1 MSLTRRGKVLTIL
14 LVLAL
19 IITIPVIAGYFYL
32 RSIGVYGSSSPGE
45 KVALVIP
52 KGSSAGAVGEI
63 LEDQNVIES
72 ALGFRIVAYLEG
84 GFEEIQAGRYTM
96 AQGLNAR
103 DAFDALLDQ
112 GPEKE
117 EEFTVTFPE
126 GSWLKDFARILA
138 RESDL
143 SEERFLEIVTDGTVT
158 SPLLPDDVEMLEGL
172 LFPSTYQVGL
182 KETEQ
187 DVAEK
192 LVNEFQARLDSVGF
206 SDVEALGVTQY
217 EGVTI
222 ASMVEAEAKVDSER
236 AKIARVIYNRLEE
249 GMMLGIDATVSY
261 ALGEHKTSL
270 TETDLAV
277 ESPYNTRLVA
287 GLPPTPIG
295 AAGEES
301 LDATAHP
308 ADGTWLYYV
317 VSDCEGHHAFSESY
331 DEFLQNKALYQSL
344 ECS

>member
-1 MSLTRRGKVLTIL
+1 VSLTRRGKVVTIL
-14 LVLAL
+14 VVLLL

-32 RSIGVYGSSSPGE
+32 RSIGVYGSSSPGPE
-45 KVALVIP
+45 VTFVIP

-63 LEDQNVIES
+63 LEEENVIKS
-72 ALGFRIVAYLEG
+72 ALGFRIAAYLEG
-84 GFEEIQAGRYTM
+84 GFEDIQAGRYTI
-96 AQGLNAR
+96 AQGLSAG
-103 DAFDALLDQ
+103 DAFNALLDS

-192 LVNEFQARLDSVGF
+192 LVTEFQDRLDAVGF

-217 EGVTI
+217 EAVTI

-270 TETDLAV
+270 TEEDLAV

-301 LDATAHP
+301 LAATAHP

-331 DEFLQNKALYQSL
+331 DEFLQNKALYQTL